1 MDESRKVDILI
12 ADDSAVMRKI
22 IAKTIRLSG
31 LPAGEILEA
40 ENGAQALERLAG
52 RKVDLALVDLNMP
65 VMDGEEFI
73 DRLRA
78 SPDWRDTLIIVVS
91 TESSDERVVS
101 LEAKTDGFVH
111 KPFGPEELRD
121 AIFKTLGIKNE
132 TGNGNCPQA
141 GGPAD
146 F

>member
-1 MDESRKVDILI
+1 MDERRKVDILI

-31 LPAGEILEA
+31 LAAGDILEA

-78 SPDWRDTLIIVVS
+78 SADWRDTLVIVVS
-91 TESSDERVVS
+91 TESSDERVAS
-101 LEAKTDGFVH
+101 LAAKTDGFVH

-132 TGNGNCPQA
+132 SGNGDCAQA
-141 GGPAD
+141 GGPSD

>member
-1 MDESRKVDILI
+1 MDEQRKVNILI

-31 LPAGEILEA
+31 LPVGELVEA
-40 ENGAQALERLAG
+40 ENGAQALERLALQ
-52 RKVDLALVDLNMP
+52 KVDLALVDLNMP
-65 VMDGEEFI
+65 VMDGEALI

-78 SPDWRDTLIIVVS
+78 APETRDILVIVVS

-101 LEAKTDGFVH
+101 LAAKTNGFVH

-121 AIFKTLGIKNE
+121 AIFKTLGIENE
-132 TGNGNCPQA
+132 SGNGNCAQA